1 MGFLKFLMSK
11 VFLKHFS
18 IAILLLLILIFI
30 IGWSLNFYTQHGKEL
45 EVPPLTGINYD
56 EIKNSDLTE
65 SFQFVVIDSVYD
77 DHFNKGEIVLQ
88 DPIQGSKVKKGRKIY
103 LTTVAT
109 QPENVSMPNLKD
121 LSLRQALNELR
132 ANGLKLEKL
141 TYIKYFARNA
151 VVAQLIDGDTI
162 LPGDRTLKGTPV
174 ELILGKGLQ
183 NDLQEVP
190 FLIGL
195 TEQEAIRRLNLSSF
209 NVGYLTY
216 DDSRDKLH
224 TRVYQQ
230 QPPGIDGQ
238 KADYGSY
245 IDLWFRSDLYFNF
258 DSLILTIT
266 SPPDSLEPQEIKTEE
281 LFEDE

>member
-18 IAILLLLILIFI
+18 IAILLLLILILI